1 MPSSITLSL
10 SSKGL
15 FPTVWKLPRGYSP
28 FSSVLRHR
36 WLGWA
41 SQTDVH
47 CFSSCLSSGCAVG
60 WRVPFSVVPSELGTS
75 PCLGSFP
82 FQGLTV
88 FLRLLFFSI
97 LDYLF
102 HSISAS
108 AYNRP
113 QLNPCLS
120 YLVFLAEVH
129 YYFSDA
135 KLGCTVAFQVPV
147 GSPYSF

>member
-15 FPTVWKLPRGYSP
+15 FPAVWEHPGVILLSPLSFAIAGSDGHHKLMSTAFLP
-28 FSSVLRHR
+28 
-36 WLGWA
+36 
-41 SQTDVH
+41 
-47 CFSSCLSSGCAVG
+47 CLSSVYAVG
-60 WRVPFSVVPSELGTS
+60 WRVPFSVVPSEPGTS

-88 FLRLLFFSI
+88 FLWLLFFSI
-97 LDYLF
+97 LDYLL

-113 QLNPCLS
+113 PLNPCLS